1 MGMSR
6 PKMMRYVLPDDSLV
20 EEHKLGLDSPFP
32 MAFFIE
38 IWNQSGQNWG
48 GKRQLIYIYA
58 LNKI

>member
-48 GKRQLIYIYA
+48 GKG
-58 LNKI
+58 